1 MVEMVS
7 SVAVLTK
14 KQSGEKNFEKENKPT
29 DDADLVA
36 ACMVNVLDDDVDE
49 IDAED
54 ENSAKFQQGP
64 MSQSD

>member
-1 MVEMVS
+1 MG
-7 SVAVLTK
+7 K
-14 KQSGEKNFEKENKPT
+14 KNFEKENKPT